1 MEKWAVKIKSRMLLN
16 NIRQNDLADK
26 LGITKTYL
34 SMLLKGRRVS
44 DNYNYTTMSKAIDE
58 IIEENKRK

>member
-34 SMLLKGRRVS
+34 SMLLRGRRVS
-44 DNYNYTTMSKAIDE
+44 DTYNSVSMNKALDE
-58 IIEENKRK
+58 IIAEKER

>member
-1 MEKWAVKIKSRMLLN
+1 MEKWAVKIKSRMLIN

-34 SMLLKGRRVS
+34 SMLLRGRRVS
-44 DNYNYTTMSKAIDE
+44 DTYNSVSMNKALDE
-58 IIEENKRK
+58 IIAEKER